1 MFRPLHMGHHQAY
14 NINHSCWVAI
24 KIINLVSRTKHY
36 SVLIKFNYKQY
47 TQILSE
53 I

>member
-1 MFRPLHMGHHQAY
+1 MFRPLYRVIIRRTTPIMTVELQSSI
-14 NINHSCWVAI
+14 NI
-24 KIINLVSRTKHY
+24 VSNKEHY